1 MSVDQTN
8 DVTGKRTWNF
18 QDRYSSDIEF
28 KRQIDEGRTRS
39 KAKQELAALK
49 DALSMPQ
56 RKKKLY

>member
-1 MSVDQTN
+1 MSGEAPN
-8 DVTGKRTWNF
+8 ERTGKRTWNF
-18 QDRYSSDIEF
+18 HDRYSSDAEF

>member
-1 MSVDQTN
+1 MSGEQSSER
-8 DVTGKRTWNF
+8 TGKRTWNF
-18 QDRYSSDIEF
+18 HDRYSSDTEF

-49 DALSMPQ
+49 DALSMPR